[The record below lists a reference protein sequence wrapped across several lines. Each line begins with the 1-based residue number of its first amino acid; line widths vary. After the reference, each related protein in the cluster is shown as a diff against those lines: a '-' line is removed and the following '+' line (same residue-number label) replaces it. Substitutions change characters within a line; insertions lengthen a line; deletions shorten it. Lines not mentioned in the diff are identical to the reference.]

1 MPLSGAPFL
10 MELSNEFYVFVAV
23 GLLAQLVDGALGM
36 AFGLLSSSIL
46 ATTGLP
52 PAIVS
57 ASVHAAEMVTTGVSG
72 ASHLMMHNVDRRLFL
87 RLAIPGVIGGVLG
100 AYVLTSLPGDL
111 VRPVVSLYLLGL
123 GGLILWRAARQR
135 SRQFPSER
143 VPALGFVSGVL
154 DAIGG
159 GGWGP
164 LATSTLLAGGGE
176 VRQTIGSVNAAEF
189 VVTVAI
195 SISFFG
201 TIGTEHLD
209 IVLGLMLGGVLASPL
224 AAVLVKRAPERWVLV
239 AVGLLVSGI
248 SAWQLARAWLV

>member
-1 MPLSGAPFL
+1 MD
-10 MELSNEFYVFVAV
+10 LSNEFYVFVAV
-23 GLLAQLVDGALGM
+23 GLLAQLIDGALGM

-72 ASHLMMHNVDRRLFL
+72 ASHLAMHNVDRRLFL
-87 RLAIPGVIGGVLG
+87 RLAIPGVVGGVLG
-100 AYVLTSLPGDL
+100 AYVLTSLPGEL
-111 VRPVVSLYLLGL
+111 VRPVVSLYLLAL

-164 LATSTLLAGGGE
+164 LATSTLLE
-176 VRQTIGSVNAAEF
+176 PRRCSLEAARF
-189 VVTVAI
+189 ARR
-195 SISFFG
+195 S
-201 TIGTEHLD
+201 
-209 IVLGLMLGGVLASPL
+209 
-224 AAVLVKRAPERWVLV
+224 AA
-239 AVGLLVSGI
+239 
-248 SAWQLARAWLV
+248 